1 MIKIIRTLQE
11 NGVKI
16 NDIKRGKGAVDGTND
31 KRAKKEPINE
41 HGERRIK
48 TRLGKP
54 INAIG

>member
-1 MIKIIRTLQE
+1 MTLNEEREQLME
-11 NGVKI
+11 QT
-16 NDIKRGKGAVDGTND
+16 IKR
-31 KRAKKEPINE
+31 KKEPINE